1 MEHKNACKNI
11 YFEKQDSGASCGR
24 HALNNLYG
32 GNYFTACKGNK
43 NFANAKEYNFLEI
56 GNFKKSYKNI
66 NKLKNNKPKINLTK
80 MAKFFHTNDIGSRS
94 NEPLATE
101 NYSLTLIKQVLA
113 LIGGYTAEKVII
125 YNANNGVSQE
135 GVYNIHGEQIFF
147 NLLDYNSNSDKEL
160 GYLIATGGHYSVVK
174 KCDNEL
180 ILLDS
185 INTKPIKMTE
195 DEFKKDYKSLL
206 QFTSNKL
213 SNNKNQ
219 IGVFLIHKES
229 PKLLPNAQANSAE
242 QLNATIKKVTDEIS
256 NIDQVILKKICQTL
270 GAKKVEEILLLIN
283 TIPNYNTLTSKQ
295 KEKLLYKESIIEQD
309 NILKQQSKKTNWNSI
324 ESEINLNKLNI
335 IKLKTL
341 ANLMTKSNFKKNIIR
356 NKIIQNYKNIPYIP
370 VPIGPGKG
378 QNTTNSNTTE
388 ILKNKETLK
397 KLVIHLQ
404 KHNIKDENKNILNKI
419 NFNNNYN
426 TIVKKILPI
435 IFTQNELLELN
446 QTKMPEFIDA
456 LYSFYTKETNSNNN
470 IKEISKNKETL
481 KKLVIHLQEHNIKD
495 ENKNIL
501 NKINFNNNYNT
512 IVKKIL
518 PIIFTQNELLELN
531 QTKMPEFIDALYSFY
546 TKETNSNNNI
556 NTKETLKNKEQEL
569 KEQENTKIL
578 KKINIKSKI
587 NTFNI
592 TKFNIFNGIPISQK
606 EKLKIEAYYNNL
618 NSNEKQIFNLIIF
631 INNKNQ
637 IGTLMDKINN
647 NTKNINL
654 NPILYHSFRENICKG
669 DQNCENILD
678 EIFIINKKITNDV
691 SKKIYNIYINN
702 IYKIIEDILF
712 DLAKDIKKKQNNGKI
727 MSFNNLKNLMS
738 KTKEQIIDIINEN
751 SAKKKMVPNNNTS
764 KLNKSI
770 GQIIRTTNNSSQEK
784 QNNSIPSNFNQL
796 KLGDKLI
803 MHSIIFDK
811 ENGIH
816 KPKKTYV
823 ILWKKVQCHKYL
835 FGVVAYNNS
844 EKKPISTFVSPNN
857 FNNTKTMPYFEF
869 LSRSSNFKVENMIKV
884 EDRNYIPVGIKNYC
898 EGSEIK
904 DISSGATPSRSVST
918 GSVSI
923 PVGSGTR
930 PGSRTGTKNNNI
942 KSKINSFNITKFN
955 TLNGKLLETNEK
967 LKIKNYYDKLLP
979 LEQQKFKL
987 ILFINEVNQ
996 IKQLIHKINN
1006 PSYKNISLNPIL
1018 YYSFI
1023 ENMCNGDINCK
1034 YILDEILLINKI
1046 NDDLSKKIINI
1057 YISNNYKNIKNIL
1070 LNFAKNYFGKRNN
1083 GTIMSTN
1090 NLKKLR
1096 SNTKQQIIDIINKK

>member
-404 KHNIKDENKNILNKI
+404 K
-419 NFNNNYN
+419 
-426 TIVKKILPI
+426 
-435 IFTQNELLELN
+435 
-446 QTKMPEFIDA
+446 
-456 LYSFYTKETNSNNN
+456 
-470 IKEISKNKETL
+470 
-481 KKLVIHLQEHNIKD
+481 HNIKD